1 MHKISDTRRTMMTRS
16 VALAAAGALSAT
28 ATNAGAVT
36 PATPA
41 QAATPYRVAFQVSD
55 ADPKKWSLTLG
66 NVHNAQEALGAA
78 NVAIEIVVYGPGIGM
93 LKADSE
99 VAARVQEAMQAGIG
113 VFACQNTMRG
123 MKLQPEDMIAKVGY
137 VPAGVVELIK
147 RQTEGW
153 AYMRS

>member
-1 MHKISDTRRTMMTRS
+1 MKDLSTTRRTMMTRS
-16 VALAAAGALSAT
+16 VTLAAVGALSA
-28 ATNAGAVT
+28 GASAAAVA
-36 PATPA
+36 PAAPA
-41 QAATPYRVAFQVSD
+41 PATPYRAAFQVSD

-66 NVHNAQEALGAA
+66 NVRNAQDALGAA
-78 NVAIEIVVYGPGIGM
+78 NITIEIVAFGPGIGM

-113 VFACQNTMRG
+113 VFACQNTMHG
-123 MKLQPEDMIAKVGY
+123 MHLQPEDMIAKIGY